1 MAAAPTIEFVEGD
14 FVVSDRV
21 KWKPVRGDAPESGS
35 VSRTPAGGSE
45 RERGGGRGVPAWL
58 FLAVPVTVVAVVLAF
73 TFALWGGRPSVQEAQ
88 SGQSIAA
95 SGGNRVAVNDGG
107 LLGFYGLVRDRHP
120 QPGDTP
126 SGDNGVDHESQGAW
140 ERDAGMDGRTV
151 RAWLDDDG
159 VRVGVDGWPRWL
171 MLPGSGWRSVQG
183 CALVDGASVLC
194 PVAVSGDG
202 AVTVSVVR
210 GGLEGDLFVAAQN
223 TRVGVVSSS
232 FADARVLDVF
242 LLDVPGGADDGG
254 VLHVGVGL
262 LSDGMMVVV
271 SGADWRTVESV
282 LSGLSWQ

>member
-1 MAAAPTIEFVEGD
+1 MIELVEGD

-35 VSRTPAGGSE
+35 VSRTPAGGKGG
-45 RERGGGRGVPAWL
+45 GGGRVVPAWL
-58 FLAVPVTVVAVVLAF
+58 FLAAPVAVVAVATVFAF
-73 TFALWGGRPSVQEAQ
+73 VLWGGRPSVQEAQ
-88 SGQSIAA
+88 SGQSITA

-120 QPGDTP
+120 QPGSAP

-140 ERDAGMDGRTV
+140 VVEAGMDGRTV

-171 MLPGSGWRSVQG
+171 MLPGSGWRSVQE

-210 GGLEGDLFVAAQN
+210 GGLEGDLFVAAQSV
-223 TRVGVVSSS
+223 RVGVVSSS

-242 LLDVPGGADDGG
+242 LLDVPGGADGGG

-262 LSDGMMVVV
+262 LSDGMMVAV
-271 SGADWRTVESV
+271 SGVDGQAVESV
-282 LSGLSWQ
+282 LSGLSWV

>member
-1 MAAAPTIEFVEGD
+1 
-14 FVVSDRV
+14 
-21 KWKPVRGDAPESGS
+21 
-35 VSRTPAGGSE
+35 
-45 RERGGGRGVPAWL
+45 
-58 FLAVPVTVVAVVLAF
+58 
-73 TFALWGGRPSVQEAQ
+73 
-88 SGQSIAA
+88 
-95 SGGNRVAVNDGG
+95 VAVNDGG

-120 QPGDTP
+120 RPGDTP

-140 ERDAGMDGRTV
+140 VVEAGMDGRTV

-171 MLPGSGWRSVQG
+171 VLPGSGWRSVQE
-183 CALVDGASVLC
+183 CALVGGASVLC

-210 GGLEGDLFVAAQN
+210 GGLEGDLFVATQN

-232 FADARVLDVF
+232 FADARVLDAF

-271 SGADWRTVESV
+271 SGADGQTVESV

>member
-1 MAAAPTIEFVEGD
+1 MSGG
-14 FVVSDRV
+14 VSRV
-21 KWKPVRGDAPESGS
+21 KWKPVKDGSAGERAPRPAPA
-35 VSRTPAGGSE
+35 VSRG
-45 RERGGGRGVPAWL
+45 RRGVPAWL
-58 FLAVPVTVVAVVLAF
+58 FLVAPALIVAAVFAVVYALA
-73 TFALWGGRPSVQEAQ
+73 GGSRHEGGAQ
-88 SGQSIAA
+88 SSGQSIAA
-95 SGGNRVAVNDGG
+95 SGGNNVAVNDGG
-107 LLGFYGLVRDRHP
+107 LLGFYELVRDRHP
-120 QPGDTP
+120 QDGDTP

-140 ERDAGMDGRTV
+140 TRDTRMDGRSV

-171 MLPGSGWRSVQG
+171 VLPGSGWRSVQE

-223 TRVGVVSSS
+223 TRVGGVSSS

-242 LLDVPGGADDGG
+242 LLDVPGGAADGG

-262 LSDGMMVVV
+262 LSDGMMVAV
-271 SGADWRTVESV
+271 SGVNASSVESV
-282 LSGLSWQ
+282 LSALSWQQ

>member
-1 MAAAPTIEFVEGD
+1 MIEFVEGD

-21 KWKPVRGDAPESGS
+21 KWKPVRGDKSESGS

-58 FLAVPVTVVAVVLAF
+58 FLAAPVAVVAVVLAF
-73 TFALWGGRPSVQEAQ
+73 AFVLWGGRPSVQEAQ

-120 QPGDTP
+120 RPGDTP
-126 SGDNGVDHESQGAW
+126 SGDNGVDHESQGMW
-140 ERDAGMDGRTV
+140 ERDTRMDGRSV
-151 RAWLDDDG
+151 RAWLDGDG

-171 MLPGSGWRSVQG
+171 VLPGSGWRSVQG
-183 CALVDGASVLC
+183 CALADGASALC

-223 TRVGVVSSS
+223 TRVGGVSSS

-271 SGADWRTVESV
+271 SGADGRAVESV
-282 LSGLSWQ
+282 LSELSWQ

>member
-1 MAAAPTIEFVEGD
+1 M
-14 FVVSDRV
+14 SNRV
-21 KWKPVRGDAPESGS
+21 KWKPVRGDKSESGS
-35 VSRTPAGGSE
+35 VSRTPTGGSE

-58 FLAVPVTVVAVVLAF
+58 FLAAPVAVVAVVLAF
-73 TFALWGGRPSVQEAQ
+73 AFVLWGGRPSLQEAQ

-223 TRVGVVSSS
+223 TRVGGVSSS

-271 SGADWRTVESV
+271 SGADGRAVESV
-282 LSGLSWQ
+282 LSELSWQ

>member
-1 MAAAPTIEFVEGD
+1 M
-14 FVVSDRV
+14 SDCV
-21 KWKPVRGDAPESGS
+21 KWKPVRGDKSESGG
-35 VSRTPAGGSE
+35 VSRTPTGGK
-45 RERGGGRGVPAWL
+45 GGDGGRVVPAWL
-58 FLAVPVTVVAVVLAF
+58 FFAVPVTVVAVVLVAVF
-73 TFALWGGRPSVQEAQ
+73 VLWGGRGRVQVAQ

-95 SGGNRVAVNDGG
+95 SGGSQVAVNDGG

-140 ERDAGMDGRTV
+140 ARDARMDGRMA

-171 MLPGSGWRSVQG
+171 VLPESGWRSVQE
-183 CALVDGASVLC
+183 CALADGASVLC

-232 FADARVLDVF
+232 FADARVLDAFMV
-242 LLDVPGGADDGG
+242 DVPGGADDGG

-262 LSDGMMVVV
+262 LSDGMMVAV
-271 SGADWRTVESV
+271 SGVDASGVESV
-282 LSGLSWQ
+282 LSALSWQQ

>member
-1 MAAAPTIEFVEGD
+1 MIEFVERD
-14 FVVSDRV
+14 FVVSDCV
-21 KWKPVRGDAPESGS
+21 KWKPVRGDKSESES

-45 RERGGGRGVPAWL
+45 RERDSGRGVPAWL
-58 FLAVPVTVVAVVLAF
+58 FLAVPVTVVAVMLAF
-73 TFALWGGRPSVQEAQ
+73 AFALWGGRPSVQEAQ
-88 SGQSIAA
+88 SGQSITA

-159 VRVGVDGWPRWL
+159 ARVGVDGWPRWL
-171 MLPGSGWRSVQG
+171 MLPGSSWRSVQE

-271 SGADWRTVESV
+271 SGADGQTVESV
-282 LSGLSWQ
+282 LSGLSWV

>member
-1 MAAAPTIEFVEGD
+1 MIELVEGD

-21 KWKPVRGDAPESGS
+21 KWKPVRGDKSESGS
-35 VSRTPAGGSE
+35 VSRPPAGGK
-45 RERGGGRGVPAWL
+45 RGDGGRGVPAWL
-58 FLAVPVTVVAVVLAF
+58 FLAAPVAVVAVATAFAFVLR
-73 TFALWGGRPSVQEAQ
+73 GGRPSVQEAQ
-88 SGQSIAA
+88 SWQSIAA
-95 SGGNRVAVNDGG
+95 SGGNQVAVNDGG

-140 ERDAGMDGRTV
+140 ARDARMDGRTV

-171 MLPGSGWRSVQG
+171 VLPGSGWRSVQE

-202 AVTVSVVR
+202 AVTVSVAR
-210 GGLEGDLFVAAQN
+210 GVLEGDLFVAAQN
-223 TRVGVVSSS
+223 TRVVAASSS
-232 FADARVLDVF
+232 FADSRVLDAF
-242 LLDVPGGADDGG
+242 MCDVPGGAADDG

-262 LSDGMMVVV
+262 LSDGMMVAV
-271 SGADWRTVESV
+271 SGADGQAVESV
-282 LSGLSWQ
+282 LSALSWQQ